1 MLRCFLWRA
10 GQHKPFCLHSMY
22 PSLRLWCVLLAVSE
36 QGAAVLFVV
45 PEPKPHPDRPVSD
58 PVLNRG
64 MVRPHFHSEGRH
76 VGATMLMHRRAVTP
90 LRTGHSIRRLQAPY
104 SVCRHRRRGVPVDLK
119 SGLKAMLLQVST
131 EGCHL
136 MLCHSWSLPAVS
148 SHAGSLCKG
157 SQPCGQGAGPL
168 TGQVVHA
175 ALCLQHLPAA
185 VGR

>member
-1 MLRCFLWRA
+1 MKLGCLHLLRCFLWRA

-76 VGATMLMHRRAVTP
+76 VGATMLMHRRAVTICAH
-90 LRTGHSIRRLQAPY
+90 RTLDTQTSGAIQCVQAPTQRCA
-104 SVCRHRRRGVPVDLK
+104 S
-119 SGLKAMLLQVST
+119 
-131 EGCHL
+131 
-136 MLCHSWSLPAVS
+136 
-148 SHAGSLCKG
+148 
-157 SQPCGQGAGPL
+157 
-168 TGQVVHA
+168 
-175 ALCLQHLPAA
+175 
-185 VGR
+185 